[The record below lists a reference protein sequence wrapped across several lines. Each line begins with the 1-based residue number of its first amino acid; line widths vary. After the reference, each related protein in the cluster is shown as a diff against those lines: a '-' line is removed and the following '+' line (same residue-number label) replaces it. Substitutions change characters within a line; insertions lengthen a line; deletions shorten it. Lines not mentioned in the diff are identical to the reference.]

1 MLRTLA
7 LPAILALGT
16 SLVTGCARQDAADR
30 SVEKLKAD
38 IAKLQ
43 VDRDRLDERVGVL
56 ETAEQQRDPASSR
69 VRAEARSETPRGLRV
84 VHLGEGE
91 TMPPPPEDSEPTD
104 AVGADG
110 PRQVVQSMGTAPS
123 GRRRRTGSRETSTVS
138 SVSSPEA
145 KKGYDTALALVRSK
159 QYDQALDALTSFL
172 VRFPDHPYAENAT
185 YWRGECFYAKADY
198 GRAAEQFEGVIAR
211 FPFGNKASDAMLKL
225 GLCQQ
230 RLGALD
236 QASKTF
242 AELSERYPKS
252 DAARQ
257 IPRP

>member
-1 MLRTLA
+1 MPFLT
-7 LPAILALGT
+7 GST
-16 SLVTGCARQDAADR
+16 SGCARQDAADR
-30 SVEKLKAD
+30 SVEKLKSD
-38 IAKLQ
+38 ISKLQ
-43 VDRDRLDERVGVL
+43 ADRDHLDERLGAL
-56 ETAEQQRDPASSR
+56 EAAEQQRDPAAP
-69 VRAEARSETPRGLRV
+69 RARGADAPRGLPV

-91 TMPPPPEDSEPTD
+91 TPAPPPADEGEPTD

-110 PRQVVQSMGTAPS
+110 PRPIVQAMGTASS
-123 GRRRRTGSRETSTVS
+123 GRRRRTGSRETSAVS

-159 QYDQALDALTSFL
+159 QYDQALDALTTFL
-172 VRFPDHPYAENAT
+172 VRFPDHPYVENAT

-198 GRAAEQFEGVIAR
+198 ARAAEQFEGVIAR
-211 FPFGNKASDAMLKL
+211 FPFGNKASDALLKL

-230 RLGALD
+230 RLGAQEL
-236 QASKTF
+236 ASKTF

-257 IPRP
+257 IPRPSRKE